1 MSAAR
6 TDKQL
11 GRHRPPRSPQA
22 DGAGENPRD
31 ILDLDEALQRI
42 PGGQAAVWELARIM
56 LEECPRLLDE
66 IRTGLKNRDAERLR
80 TGAHTLRGSAD
91 VFAARRVVEAARR
104 VEELSRDGKLDGASV
119 AIADLEREVDL
130 FSAAIRSAIDSGL
143 NGP

>member
-6 TDKQL
+6 IERQL
-11 GRHRPPRSPQA
+11 GWHRPPRSLQP

-42 PGGQAAVWELARIM
+42 PGGKAAVWELGRIM

-66 IRTGLKNRDAERLR
+66 IRTGLKSGDAERLR
-80 TGAHTLRGSAD
+80 RGAHTLRGSAD

-104 VEELSRDGKLDGASV
+104 VEELGRDGKLDGASV

-130 FSAAIRSAIDSGL
+130 FSATLRSAIDSGL
-143 NGP
+143 DGP